1 MITFALS
8 KGRLATE
15 SAKLLARCGVDTAV
29 LYEETRKLVLTSA
42 DGNFRFFLVKPS
54 DVPVYVEAGVADLG
68 VVGKDTLIEEDRD
81 IYEML
86 DLKIGECSLCLAGY
100 PERKDVLT
108 SPALRVATKYV
119 NTAKRLFSERGE
131 DVEIIPL
138 HGSIELAPVTDLSD
152 VIFDV
157 VQTGSTLKANGLV
170 VLEEVFTGIVLEE
183 VFTGI
188 TARLVANKVSLKTK
202 SAEILPL
209 IAKVKEEVA

>member
-15 SAKLLARCGVDTAV
+15 SAKLLVRCGVDTAV
-29 LYEETRKLVLTSA
+29 LCEETRKLVLTSG
-42 DGNFRFFLVKPS
+42 DGLYRFFLVKPS
-54 DVPVYVEAGVADLG
+54 DVPVYVESGVADLG
-68 VVGKDTLIEEDRD
+68 IVGKDTLIEENREL
-81 IYEML
+81 YEML
-86 DLKIGECSLCLAGY
+86 DLKIGECKMCIAGY
-100 PERKDVLT
+100 PERKDILT
-108 SPALRVATKYV
+108 SPNLRVATKYV
-119 NTAKRLFSERGE
+119 NTARRIFEGRGE

-138 HGSIELAPVTDLSD
+138 HGSIELAPITGLSD

-170 VLEEVFTGIVLEE
+170 VLEE

-209 IAKVKEEVA
+209 IATCKEEIL